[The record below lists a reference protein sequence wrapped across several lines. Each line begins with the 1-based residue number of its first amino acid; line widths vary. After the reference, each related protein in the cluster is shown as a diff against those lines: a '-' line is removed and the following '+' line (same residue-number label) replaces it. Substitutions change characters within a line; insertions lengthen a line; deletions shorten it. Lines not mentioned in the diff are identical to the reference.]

1 MDRIDSQHNQLKHEL
16 DLRKLCIS
24 CYTFLN
30 MRRGKITPNGVSL
43 EKHEND
49 TVVFFTELGFD
60 IELIP
65 PSKTSGSKKPD
76 FIMDDLEWEM
86 KSPQS
91 NGARTIEHAVRTA
104 SKQSEN
110 IIIDLRRSKLDT
122 ERAITQIRFHTS
134 KRTNIKRLIVITK
147 KGTKLDI
154 K

>member
-1 MDRIDSQHNQLKHEL
+1 
-16 DLRKLCIS
+16 
-24 CYTFLN
+24 

-49 TVVFFTELGFD
+49 TIVFFTELGFD
-60 IELIP
+60 IELVP
-65 PSKTSGSKKPD
+65 PSKTRGSKKAD
-76 FIMDDLEWEM
+76 FIMDELEWEM

-91 NGARTIEHAVRTA
+91 NGARTIEHAVRSA

-122 ERAITQIRFHTS
+122 ERAMTQIRFHTS
-134 KRTNIKRLIVITK
+134 KRTNIKKLIVITK
-147 KGTKLDI
+147 NGTKLDV

>member
-1 MDRIDSQHNQLKHEL
+1 MTKQ
-16 DLRKLCIS
+16 
-24 CYTFLN
+24 
-30 MRRGKITPNGVSL
+30 GKIIPNGVSL

-49 TVVFFTELGFD
+49 TVVYFTNLGED

-65 PSKTSGSKKPD
+65 PAKTTGSKKAD
-76 FIMDDLEWEM
+76 FIMNGLEWEM

-91 NGARTIEHAVRTA
+91 NGARTMEHAVRSA

-110 IIIDLRRSKLDT
+110 IIIDLRRSKLDDD
-122 ERAITQIRFHTS
+122 RAIAQIKFHAS

-147 KGTKLDI
+147 NGSRIDI

>member
-1 MDRIDSQHNQLKHEL
+1 MKE
-16 DLRKLCIS
+16 
-24 CYTFLN
+24 
-30 MRRGKITPNGVSL
+30 GKITPNGVSL

-49 TVVFFTELGFD
+49 TVVYFTDLGFD

-65 PSKTSGSKKPD
+65 PAKSNGSKSPD
-76 FIMDDLEWEM
+76 FIMGGLVWEV

-110 IIIDLRRSKLDT
+110 IIIDLRRSKLDE
-122 ERAITQIRFHTS
+122 ERAIMQVKFHAV
-134 KRTNIKRLIVITK
+134 KRTNIKKLIVITK
-147 KGTKLDI
+147 NGVKLDI

>member
-1 MDRIDSQHNQLKHEL
+1 MTKQ
-16 DLRKLCIS
+16 
-24 CYTFLN
+24 
-30 MRRGKITPNGVSL
+30 GKIIPNGVSL

-49 TVVFFTELGFD
+49 TVVYFTSIGEN

-65 PSKTSGSKKPD
+65 PDKIAGSKKAD
-76 FIMDDLEWEM
+76 FSMNGLEWEM

-91 NGARTIEHAVRTA
+91 NGARTMEHAVRSA

-110 IIIDLRRSKLDT
+110 IIIDLRRSKLDDD
-122 ERAITQIRFHTS
+122 RAIAQIKFHAS

-147 KGTKLDI
+147 DGVKIDI